1 MKTSS
6 HRQSK
11 NRAETEQEWVGEGV
25 GEMDGLRCRPDPHRL
40 LVHLWEQKAEEG
52 RAGIPEPGHW
62 NTQAGAIVALRQK
75 LPHPT
80 HLCASDQTLPSP
92 QG

>member
-52 RAGIPEPGHW
+52 RAGIPRARSLEHSGWGHSG
-62 NTQAGAIVALRQK
+62 TEAEA
-75 LPHPT
+75 
-80 HLCASDQTLPSP
+80 PSP
-92 QG
+92 YSPVRL